1 MPEIHILLVDD
12 NEGDILLTREALE
25 EAKIVNRI
33 SVAYDGIE
41 AIRFLK
47 KDPPFS
53 RGDTPDL
60 ILLDINLPKMDGKEV
75 LSIIKSDP
83 ALKRIPVIML
93 TTSSSEKD
101 ILTSY
106 DNHANCYITKPVD
119 LERFMEVVRTIEDF
133 WTSIVK
139 LPKSA

>member
-75 LSIIKSDP
+75 LSIINIDP
-83 ALKRIPVIML
+83 PLNLIPAFIL
-93 TTSSSEKD
+93 TPPTLLYD
-101 ILTSY
+101 IL
-106 DNHANCYITKPVD
+106 
-119 LERFMEVVRTIEDF
+119 
-133 WTSIVK
+133 
-139 LPKSA
+139 